1 MAEAGKKSSPL
12 FFILKIVLAAA
23 VVWILFSR
31 GQQQILH
38 CLRTF
43 DYRWLI
49 PAFLIQFV
57 QIFFSAWRWK
67 KLAEVLGVRLSF
79 YEAFS
84 LTMQGNFFSLV
95 IPGGAIGGDVV
106 KMAVISRRSQ
116 SGHKMEGAFSVFMDR
131 VTGMVSLFTL
141 TLCLIPAGAKI
152 LMDMHFGNFSPDPFF
167 NALFIG
173 GLLALCLA
181 GLAASVLIFF
191 HKTLTALPGI
201 SFLMNKA
208 ESLSRGAVS
217 RMTGATD
224 IYRKYWKQLLLM
236 VFLTTFF
243 VHLMAVVPF
252 LILFTGLGIKV
263 SLFTVVLAVVIGN
276 IAGLVP
282 LFPGGVGIRDLVTVT
297 ILSAGAVAAGDAK
310 TVQLLSTALMLILY
324 LAGGIF
330 FIFDPGRGNKELKN
344 EQQ

>member
-1 MAEAGKKSSPL
+1 
-12 FFILKIVLAAA
+12 
-23 VVWILFSR
+23 
-31 GQQQILH
+31 
-38 CLRTF
+38 
-43 DYRWLI
+43 
-49 PAFLIQFV
+49 
-57 QIFFSAWRWK
+57 
-67 KLAEVLGVRLSF
+67 
-79 YEAFS
+79 
-84 LTMQGNFFSLV
+84 
-95 IPGGAIGGDVV
+95 
-106 KMAVISRRSQ
+106 
-116 SGHKMEGAFSVFMDR
+116 
-131 VTGMVSLFTL
+131 
-141 TLCLIPAGAKI
+141 
-152 LMDMHFGNFSPDPFF
+152 
-167 NALFIG
+167 
-173 GLLALCLA
+173 
-181 GLAASVLIFF
+181 
-191 HKTLTALPGI
+191 
-201 SFLMNKA
+201 
-208 ESLSRGAVS
+208 
-217 RMTGATD
+217 MTGATD

-330 FIFDPGRGNKELKN
+330 FIFDPGRANKELKN